1 GDAVFAFVGVVD
13 LEVERLPHLHRE
25 FGLGVRAVLDF
36 VGAELRAGNDL
47 EADDLWWQ
55 RGCGLRAGG
64 RTGGSGGDPRGDRDR
79 VVFAAL
85 AERDDRHQQGR
96 EDPEAREH
104 LDDCLTGL
112 DDRVVELCLISN
124 LSLFVWYLDVHLIT
138 RLLVAASPVCT
149 ATANTV
155 AGPAP
160 SAPARRS
167 AAGLHAV
174 VLGRYKP
181 AIPTWWH
188 ADGRSRAGRL
198 SVPMTDRA
206 DPPAGALL
214 CFDGS
219 SDAAHAITVGGALLG
234 SRAATV
240 VTVWEPVAVWAPYD
254 PAALMSAGVSRLAS
268 EDLGLDEIAEDIARE
283 TLARGVRLAGEVGF
297 QASGKLASGKAWRA
311 ICEAAKEIDASSI
324 VVGARGLSR
333 VQSALLGSVSGA
345 VVNHAGR
352 PVLVVPVAGD
362 PS

>member
-1 GDAVFAFVGVVD
+1 
-13 LEVERLPHLHRE
+13 
-25 FGLGVRAVLDF
+25 
-36 VGAELRAGNDL
+36 
-47 EADDLWWQ
+47 
-55 RGCGLRAGG
+55 
-64 RTGGSGGDPRGDRDR
+64 
-79 VVFAAL
+79 
-85 AERDDRHQQGR
+85 
-96 EDPEAREH
+96 
-104 LDDCLTGL
+104 
-112 DDRVVELCLISN
+112 
-124 LSLFVWYLDVHLIT
+124 
-138 RLLVAASPVCT
+138 
-149 ATANTV
+149 
-155 AGPAP
+155 
-160 SAPARRS
+160 
-167 AAGLHAV
+167 
-174 VLGRYKP
+174 
-181 AIPTWWH
+181 
-188 ADGRSRAGRL
+188 
-198 SVPMTDRA
+198 MTDRA

-219 SDAAHAITVGGALLG
+219 SDAAHAITVAGALLG